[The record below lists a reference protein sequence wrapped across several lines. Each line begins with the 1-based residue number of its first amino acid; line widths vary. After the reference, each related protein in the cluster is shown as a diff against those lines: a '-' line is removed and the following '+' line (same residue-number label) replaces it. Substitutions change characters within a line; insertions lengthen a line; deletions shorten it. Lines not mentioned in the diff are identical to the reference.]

1 MCFRSYGGLVLKP
14 SSQDQEDEVARE
26 EGEHHT
32 YEMCTKLSFES
43 PVVPVNFCT
52 QEALKF
58 AKKADLYTFH
68 DINFNKR
75 L

>member
-1 MCFRSYGGLVLKP
+1 MVLKP
-14 SSQDQEDEVARE
+14 SSQDQEYEVARE

-32 YEMCTKLSFES
+32 YEMCAKLSFES

-58 AKKADLYTFH
+58 AKKANIDTFH
-68 DINFNKR
+68 NINFNKR

>member
-1 MCFRSYGGLVLKP
+1 MCFGSYGGLVLKP
-14 SSQDQEDEVARE
+14 SSQDQEDEVEGE

-52 QEALKF
+52 QAAFKF
-58 AKKADLYTFH
+58 AKKANLDTFH
-68 DINFNKR
+68 DSNFNKK